1 MKTIKK
7 IGDFLLST
15 LLMFTLFAGMGLA
28 SWCIIHLLA
37 LICHF
42 FAPSFNLLTG
52 FGLTE
57 YLWMGIGLSVLAFFL
72 YTHKKN
78 VKAAKTTEE
87 EASNPDT
94 PASE

>member
-28 SWCIIHLLA
+28 SWCIIHLLD
-37 LICHF
+37 F
-42 FAPSFNLLTG
+42 FVPSINLLTG

-57 YLWMGIGLSVLAFFL
+57 YLWMGIGLSFLAIFL

-78 VKAAKTTEE
+78 VKATE
-87 EASNPDT
+87 EASNTDT